1 MTADSAVM
9 PMMATVPAGSPRP
22 RWTAAGT
29 AASLVVH
36 GGLLGVLV
44 WGTLREPPAPQM
56 PSEQPVE
63 MVFVA
68 PPPPPAPPV
77 PQPVTEPPPEP
88 PPPQPVP
95 PEPPV
100 IEPPPPVITS
110 AAAVAPPLAK
120 PPEKKKPPPK
130 KKDPPPPQPAPA
142 APAPVVE
149 TPPVQAPVSPAPPA
163 PPQIRGPV
171 SATPDYL
178 GLASAHLQKYRD
190 YPRAAQ
196 RRGIQGRGAVLIVL
210 GRDGHVRSVTVRQ
223 STGSDLLDEAMLKTV
238 ERANPLPPN
247 PQADGPDLELLLP
260 FDYGLR

>member
-9 PMMATVPAGSPRP
+9 PMMTAVPAGSPRP
-22 RWTAAGT
+22 RWAAAGT

-44 WGTLREPPAPQM
+44 WGTLREPPPPQM

-130 KKDPPPPQPAPA
+130 KKEPPPPPAPA
-142 APAPVVE
+142 APVPVVE

>member
-1 MTADSAVM
+1 MMANSAVLSEI
-9 PMMATVPAGSPRP
+9 AVAVPAGSR
-22 RWTAAGT
+22 RRGSMAGT

-44 WGTLREPPAPQM
+44 WGTLQAPPPPPP
-56 PSEQPVE
+56 PSEQPLE

-77 PQPVTEPPPEP
+77 SQPVTDPPPQPPPPEP
-88 PPPQPVP
+88 VPP

-100 IEPPPPVITS
+100 IEPPPPVLTS
-110 AAAVAPPLAK
+110 TAAAAPPLAK
-120 PPEKKKPPPK
+120 PPEKKKQPPPK
-130 KKDPPPPQPAPA
+130 KKDPPPPVPVASPAP
-142 APAPVVE
+142 PVVE
-149 TPPVQAPVSPAPPA
+149 SSPVPVAPAPPA
-163 PPQIRGPV
+163 PPQARGPV
-171 SATPDYL
+171 SASPDYL
-178 GLASAHLQKYRD
+178 ALASAHLQKFRE
-190 YPRAAQ
+190 YPRSAQ

-210 GRDGHVRSVTVRQ
+210 ARDGQVRAVTVRQ

-238 ERANPLPPN
+238 QRANPLPPN